1 MHLSVYTLRNRMGRG
16 PAAGAP
22 MTATVRMVL
31 MLIGQLPVS
40 SRSFS
45 TSSVMALSR
54 AWLFRTGAVSLSLLL
69 VACGAPQQEAESSSS
84 SGTVPVV
91 TTFLPITLFT
101 RAVAGECATVTA
113 LIPPSTGPHDFQAKP
128 GDLAA
133 LREAQVLVKNGLE
146 MEAFLNKLVTSAGN
160 SNLAVIDSSSGI
172 ATIDSPEGEAGHEH
186 SSDSNHGSDH
196 DQASGPDDAQDGDR
210 GHARGAGNPHIWL
223 DPLRAVQQ
231 VETIR
236 DGLVKADPSCAEGY
250 RRNAAAYVVQLQQLN
265 SEIADRLKP
274 YSGKTFI
281 AFHDF
286 APYFAARYDL
296 KAEFLVDVPELNPSP
311 ADLQRVAAEVK
322 TTQLKALLSEP
333 QEGERSFNTLA
344 KDLGVQ
350 ISVFDPLETG
360 SLESSKD
367 PETYLQ
373 VMRRN
378 TTNLIEAFGG

>member
-1 MHLSVYTLRNRMGRG
+1 LKLTGG
-16 PAAGAP
+16 
-22 MTATVRMVL
+22 
-31 MLIGQLPVS
+31 LIG
-40 SRSFS
+40 
-45 TSSVMALSR
+45 
-54 AWLFRTGAVSLSLLL
+54 GLLL
-69 VACGAPQQEAESSSS
+69 AACGAPRPEPLDAAADK
-84 SGTVPVV
+84 PFKVV

-101 RAVAGECATVTA
+101 RAVAGDCATVIA

-133 LREAQVLVKNGLE
+133 LRQARVLVKNGLE
-146 MEAFLNKLVTSAGN
+146 MEGFLDKLVASAGN
-160 SNLAVIDSSSGI
+160 SKLAVIDSSRSI
-172 ATIDSPEGEAGHEH
+172 TTIDSPEAEAEHGHEH
-186 SSDSNHGSDH
+186 GEDEGH
-196 DQASGPDDAQDGDR
+196 
-210 GHARGAGNPHIWL
+210 GHAHGAVNPHIWL

-236 DGLVKADPSCAEGY
+236 DGLIKADPSCAEGY
-250 RRNAAAYVVQLQQLN
+250 KSNAATYITQLRQLN
-265 SEIADRLKP
+265 SEIAGQLKP

-286 APYFAARYDL
+286 APYFAERYGL

-311 ADLQRVAAEVK
+311 ADLQRVAAEVR

-333 QEGERSFNTLA
+333 QEGQRSFNTLA
-344 KDLGVQ
+344 KDLGVK

-367 PETYLQ
+367 PGTYLQ

-378 TTNLIEAFGG
+378 TADLIKAFGG